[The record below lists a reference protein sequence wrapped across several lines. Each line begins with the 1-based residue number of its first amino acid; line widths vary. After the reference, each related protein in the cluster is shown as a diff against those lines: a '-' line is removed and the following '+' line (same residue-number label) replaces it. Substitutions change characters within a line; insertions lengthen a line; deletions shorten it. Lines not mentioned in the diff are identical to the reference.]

1 MGITGSKQNGLPKQ
15 SKSSKKRQLSND
27 YMKKKAVVLGIEG
40 AGKTTLVQKLKY
52 GEPQNIKPT
61 IGFNLESLRYEG
73 LELMVFDIA
82 GGARSMW
89 GHYLDNSDIIIY
101 VFDASY
107 SKAHDT
113 IIELLKS
120 INKEVKER
128 KCLFICVLNKCD
140 LQNAISNQEFLNEY
154 QVYDHI
160 DSDMF
165 LIRTSNVTGE
175 GLPLLLKKISSYY
188 MGSCEQ

>member
-1 MGITGSKQNGLPKQ
+1 
-15 SKSSKKRQLSND
+15 
-27 YMKKKAVVLGIEG
+27 MKKKAVVLGIEG

-120 INKEVKER
+120 INKEVRER